1 MQFKQE
7 QMEFINQLLYPILIL
22 KKDRD
27 EERPSSPLEEQLEVI
42 VEEMRHMSVPL
53 EPYKDNILYF
63 YKDDALRMFFV
74 NVKNVLRYHS
84 FEEYAEVLHS
94 MDESQIKQ
102 QLMTNIVKQDEEEV
116 EVEKIKAAIEEQARE
131 DEQPQSSNFTLRKI
145 LGGDILSTRL
155 LRNNIWLIITAV
167 IFTIVYISNRY
178 SVQKYLIEIDKL
190 QKELEDAKYR
200 ALSSSSQLTEKTRE
214 SHILEILKTRKDS
227 VLKMSDRPP
236 YIIDVPEK

>member
-1 MQFKQE
+1 MNDENDKKNPTLTEHPLTEDQTAFTEESINVTEPLVKAETIEDQQE
-7 QMEFINQLLYPILIL
+7 ATANNEVATPLME
-22 KKDRD
+22 
-27 EERPSSPLEEQLEVI
+27 EEEKRI
-42 VEEMRHMSVPL
+42 
-53 EPYKDNILYF
+53 
-63 YKDDALRMFFV
+63 
-74 NVKNVLRYHS
+74 
-84 FEEYAEVLHS
+84 
-94 MDESQIKQ
+94 
-102 QLMTNIVKQDEEEV
+102 EEV

>member
-1 MQFKQE
+1 MNDENDKKNPTLTEHPLTEDQTAFTEESINVTEPLVKAETIEDQQE
-7 QMEFINQLLYPILIL
+7 ATANNEVATPLME
-22 KKDRD
+22 
-27 EERPSSPLEEQLEVI
+27 EEEKRI
-42 VEEMRHMSVPL
+42 
-53 EPYKDNILYF
+53 
-63 YKDDALRMFFV
+63 
-74 NVKNVLRYHS
+74 
-84 FEEYAEVLHS
+84 
-94 MDESQIKQ
+94 
-102 QLMTNIVKQDEEEV
+102 EEEV
-116 EVEKIKAAIEEQARE
+116 EVEKIKAAI

>member
-1 MQFKQE
+1 MNDENDKKS
-7 QMEFINQLLYPILIL
+7 PILTEHPLTEDQTVFTEESTNVTKQLIMAEAVE
-22 KKDRD
+22 DTPQATAND
-27 EERPSSPLEEQLEVI
+27 EAATPLTEE
-42 VEEMRHMSVPL
+42 EEKR
-53 EPYKDNILYF
+53 I
-63 YKDDALRMFFV
+63 
-74 NVKNVLRYHS
+74 
-84 FEEYAEVLHS
+84 EEEAEVR
-94 MDESQIKQ
+94 
-102 QLMTNIVKQDEEEV
+102 
-116 EVEKIKAAIEEQARE
+116 KIKAAIEEQARE

-145 LGGDILSTRL
+145 LGGDILSARFF
-155 LRNNIWLIITAV
+155 RNNIWLMITIV

-190 QKELEDAKYR
+190 NNELEDAKYR

>member
-1 MQFKQE
+1 MNDENDKKNPTLTEHPLTEDQTAFTE
-7 QMEFINQLLYPILIL
+7 ESINVTEPLVKAETTEDQREATANNEVATPLTEEE
-22 KKDRD
+22 KKR
-27 EERPSSPLEEQLEVI
+27 
-42 VEEMRHMSVPL
+42 
-53 EPYKDNILYF
+53 
-63 YKDDALRMFFV
+63 
-74 NVKNVLRYHS
+74 
-84 FEEYAEVLHS
+84 
-94 MDESQIKQ
+94 
-102 QLMTNIVKQDEEEV
+102 EEEV

>member
-1 MQFKQE
+1 MNDENDKKNPTLTELPLTEDQTAFTE
-7 QMEFINQLLYPILIL
+7 ESINVTEPLVKAENIEDKSEATANSEAAIALT
-22 KKDRD
+22 
-27 EERPSSPLEEQLEVI
+27 EEEE
-42 VEEMRHMSVPL
+42 
-53 EPYKDNILYF
+53 
-63 YKDDALRMFFV
+63 
-74 NVKNVLRYHS
+74 
-84 FEEYAEVLHS
+84 AEVR
-94 MDESQIKQ
+94 
-102 QLMTNIVKQDEEEV
+102 
-116 EVEKIKAAIEEQARE
+116 KIKAAIEEQARE

-145 LGGDILSTRL
+145 LGGDILSARL

>member
-1 MQFKQE
+1 MNDENDKKNPTMTEHPLTEDQTAFTEESINVTEPLVKAETIENQQE
-7 QMEFINQLLYPILIL
+7 ATANNEVATPLT
-22 KKDRD
+22 
-27 EERPSSPLEEQLEVI
+27 EEEEKRI
-42 VEEMRHMSVPL
+42 
-53 EPYKDNILYF
+53 
-63 YKDDALRMFFV
+63 
-74 NVKNVLRYHS
+74 
-84 FEEYAEVLHS
+84 
-94 MDESQIKQ
+94 
-102 QLMTNIVKQDEEEV
+102 EEEV

-145 LGGDILSTRL
+145 LGGDILSARL

-178 SVQKYLIEIDKL
+178 SVQKYLIEVDKL

>member
-1 MQFKQE
+1 MNDENDKKNPTLTEHPLTEDQTAFTEESINVTEPLVKAETTENQQE
-7 QMEFINQLLYPILIL
+7 ATANNEVAT
-22 KKDRD
+22 
-27 EERPSSPLEEQLEVI
+27 PL
-42 VEEMRHMSVPL
+42 
-53 EPYKDNILYF
+53 
-63 YKDDALRMFFV
+63 
-74 NVKNVLRYHS
+74 
-84 FEEYAEVLHS
+84 
-94 MDESQIKQ
+94 
-102 QLMTNIVKQDEEEV
+102 TEEE
-116 EVEKIKAAIEEQARE
+116 EKRIVEKIKAAIEEQARE

>member
-1 MQFKQE
+1 MNDENDKKNPTLTEHPLTEDQTAFTEESINVTEPLVKAETIENQQE
-7 QMEFINQLLYPILIL
+7 ATANNEVATPLT
-22 KKDRD
+22 
-27 EERPSSPLEEQLEVI
+27 EEEEKRI
-42 VEEMRHMSVPL
+42 
-53 EPYKDNILYF
+53 
-63 YKDDALRMFFV
+63 
-74 NVKNVLRYHS
+74 
-84 FEEYAEVLHS
+84 
-94 MDESQIKQ
+94 
-102 QLMTNIVKQDEEEV
+102 EEEV

-155 LRNNIWLIITAV
+155 LRNNIWLIITIV
-167 IFTIVYISNRY
+167 FFTIVYISNRY
-178 SVQKYLIEIDKL
+178 SVQKYLIDIDKL

>member
-1 MQFKQE
+1 MNDENDKKNPTLTEHPLTEDQTAFTEESINVTEPLVKAETIENQQE
-7 QMEFINQLLYPILIL
+7 ATANNEVATPLME
-22 KKDRD
+22 
-27 EERPSSPLEEQLEVI
+27 EEEKRI
-42 VEEMRHMSVPL
+42 
-53 EPYKDNILYF
+53 
-63 YKDDALRMFFV
+63 
-74 NVKNVLRYHS
+74 
-84 FEEYAEVLHS
+84 
-94 MDESQIKQ
+94 
-102 QLMTNIVKQDEEEV
+102 EEEV

-155 LRNNIWLIITAV
+155 LHNNIWLIITAV

>member
-1 MQFKQE
+1 MNDENDKKNPMLTEHPLTEDQTAFTEESINVTEPLVKAETIENQQE
-7 QMEFINQLLYPILIL
+7 ATANNEVATPLT
-22 KKDRD
+22 
-27 EERPSSPLEEQLEVI
+27 EEEEKRI
-42 VEEMRHMSVPL
+42 
-53 EPYKDNILYF
+53 
-63 YKDDALRMFFV
+63 
-74 NVKNVLRYHS
+74 
-84 FEEYAEVLHS
+84 
-94 MDESQIKQ
+94 
-102 QLMTNIVKQDEEEV
+102 EEEV

-167 IFTIVYISNRY
+167 IFTIFYISNRY
-178 SVQKYLIEIDKL
+178 SVQKSLIEVDKL

>member
-1 MQFKQE
+1 MDRFYFKTLSALVAEENIRLFSFWSPSLLLLLIEYLEKNSEKILKTLKEKRKQE
-7 QMEFINQLLYPILIL
+7 
-22 KKDRD
+22 
-27 EERPSSPLEEQLEVI
+27 EE
-42 VEEMRHMSVPL
+42 
-53 EPYKDNILYF
+53 
-63 YKDDALRMFFV
+63 
-74 NVKNVLRYHS
+74 
-84 FEEYAEVLHS
+84 AEVR
-94 MDESQIKQ
+94 
-102 QLMTNIVKQDEEEV
+102 
-116 EVEKIKAAIEEQARE
+116 KIKAAIEEQARE

>member
-1 MQFKQE
+1 MNDENDKKSLMLTEHPLTEDQTVFTEESTNVTKQ
-7 QMEFINQLLYPILIL
+7 LIMAEAVE
-22 KKDRD
+22 DTPQATAND
-27 EERPSSPLEEQLEVI
+27 EAATPLTEE
-42 VEEMRHMSVPL
+42 EEKR
-53 EPYKDNILYF
+53 I
-63 YKDDALRMFFV
+63 
-74 NVKNVLRYHS
+74 
-84 FEEYAEVLHS
+84 EEEAEVR
-94 MDESQIKQ
+94 
-102 QLMTNIVKQDEEEV
+102 
-116 EVEKIKAAIEEQARE
+116 KIKAAIEEQARE

-145 LGGDILSTRL
+145 LGGDILSARFF
-155 LRNNIWLIITAV
+155 RNNIWLMITIV

-190 QKELEDAKYR
+190 NNELEDAKYR